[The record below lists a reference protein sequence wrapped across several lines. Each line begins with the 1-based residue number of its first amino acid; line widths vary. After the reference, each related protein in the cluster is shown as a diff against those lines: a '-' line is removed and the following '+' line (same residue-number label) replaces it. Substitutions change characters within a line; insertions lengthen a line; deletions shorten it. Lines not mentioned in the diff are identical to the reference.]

1 MWYQRVTGVVVGVV
15 SGSDTCGVRVTG
27 VSESDTYGVR
37 TWQVCVRK
45 WQVWQKALKM
55 VNGLRGIF

>member
-1 MWYQRVTGVVVGVV
+1 MV
-15 SGSDTCGVRVTG
+15 SESNRCGGRCGVRVTG

-45 WQVWQKALKM
+45 WQVWQKTLKM

>member
-1 MWYQRVTGVVVGVV
+1 MLCQRVTGVVSESNRCG
-15 SGSDTCGVRVTG
+15 GRCGVRVTG

-45 WQVWQKALKM
+45 WQVWQKTLKM